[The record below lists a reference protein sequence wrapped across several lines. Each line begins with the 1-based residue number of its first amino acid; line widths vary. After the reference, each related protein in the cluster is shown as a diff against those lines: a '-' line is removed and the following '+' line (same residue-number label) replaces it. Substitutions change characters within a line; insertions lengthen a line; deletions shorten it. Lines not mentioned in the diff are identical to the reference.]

1 MCNDDDTI
9 VLTIPLPWNDILQQ
23 MLGPCPCSVHSL
35 AMAETA
41 VACMSSEF
49 VQTRSV
55 PEIVNF
61 ALGQPG
67 AAIIPKSLIDETFV
81 IVTKK
86 IMLAY

>member
-1 MCNDDDTI
+1 
-9 VLTIPLPWNDILQQ
+9 
-23 MLGPCPCSVHSL
+23 
-35 AMAETA
+35 MADS

-67 AAIIPKSLIDETFV
+67 AAIIPKSMIDETFV
-81 IVTKK
+81 ISFTL
-86 IMLAY
+86 LATLSEQA